1 MTKQH
6 GSWLLWAPKPL
17 PLHTSPY
24 KAWRAGPG
32 LSRDAYLDEQQL
44 HIWARRAVI
53 ESQTLV
59 PALPCA
65 LIPAFFSCPWHHVC
79 PLLSTTPLIAGM
91 EELFLSLPAGP
102 CWPLLCPQ
110 MTWTAGFQDVR
121 ASGVRPWRFSSV
133 LHLLRRT
140 AAICRNHAFSWRW
153 SQLNSCDLQDSSSWR
168 WIFPILHPYTV
179 YFGIGVTIP
188 CVREQAQSDHPGLA
202 SQASTLE
209 EGGCRSC
216 DLQTPLPGD

>member
-32 LSRDAYLDEQQL
+32 LPRDAYLEEQQL

-59 PALPCA
+59 PELPCT
-65 LIPAFFSCPWHHVC
+65 LIPAFFSCPWHRVC
-79 PLLSTTPLIAGM
+79 PLLSTTPLTAGM
-91 EELFLSLPAGP
+91 SP
-102 CWPLLCPQ
+102 CWAMLAPPVSPDDLDGRFPRCQGL
-110 MTWTAGFQDVR
+110 WSTAMKIFFCV
-121 ASGVRPWRFSSV
+121 
-133 LHLLRRT
+133 HLLRRT

-188 CVREQAQSDHPGLA
+188 CVREQVQSDHPGLA

-209 EGGCRSC
+209 EGGC
-216 DLQTPLPGD
+216 L